1 MPGFQITY
9 QSLKINMKAKIYSTK
24 ICPYCV
30 RAKMLLEKR
39 NIKYIEYKVD
49 EDSEKYMEMLEL
61 SGGRQSVP
69 QIFLDEK
76 HIGGYDDLVDL
87 DMEGG
92 LDTNE

>member
-49 EDSEKYMEMLEL
+49 EDSEKYVEMLEL

-92 LDTNE
+92 LDINE

>member
-1 MPGFQITY
+1 
-9 QSLKINMKAKIYSTK
+9 MKAKIYSTK

-39 NIKYIEYKVD
+39 EIDYIEYKID
-49 EDSEKYMEMLEL
+49 EDHKKYKEMLEL
-61 SGGRQSVP
+61 SNGRQSVP
-69 QIFLDEK
+69 QIFIDGK

-92 LDTNE
+92 LDNNDE